1 MPNCLLQNV
10 VMYQTGNA
18 AAPHVS
24 LPQFEYVRELL
35 QKPSENLTTFTK
47 SLAVEGTILDQLLES
62 SIIKDETIPSAVRE
76 DLQSKSRIEQ
86 AKSLLRA
93 ISACREVPVAHF
105 LFFLSV
111 QKPGIINILEEGLLA
126 RVEDVLETNWNVL
139 QLEEPDVSTSWS
151 EKKIELDGE
160 FDSLA
165 QSMECSRPITVLCV
179 GKTGVG
185 KSTLANALSGKL
197 ATDPG
202 SAQTG
207 RGGTSVTKK
216 VEIIECFGNNIPFTF
231 WDTPGPTK
239 DTEDRKTF
247 SNIKKDIKKQGGK
260 LDLLIFCAP
269 AHETRDRPENGMI
282 IENLTRELGKKI
294 WDNAIIA
301 FTQAN
306 VVMDPDHETTTAA
319 YFHKHCVSEM
329 TNRYR
334 KFLVEKSGLSAQ
346 EAEMVPCVPLGRHAQ
361 AYLPDGTE
369 WKKNFC
375 MVCISR
381 ASKDIRGILAS
392 SSIFNS
398 DQLAVPM
405 TGIDKLRMM
414 LGITGGSVGGAA
426 VGIGTGIGIAVRAG
440 IAAGAVAAAP
450 TGPGA
455 IIGAAVGGVGG
466 IGISIGV
473 YFAIRFYQRYK
484 AKKRVKEYENL
495 IGDHEDAHTA

>member
-1 MPNCLLQNV
+1 MSQD
-10 VMYQTGNA
+10 GNA
-18 AAPHVS
+18 AAPDVS

-35 QKPSENLTTFTK
+35 STPSENLATFTE

-62 SIIKDETIPSAVRE
+62 SIIKDETEPSEVRE
-76 DLQSKSRIEQ
+76 DLQSKSRVEQ
-86 AKSLLRA
+86 AELLLRA
-93 ISACREVPVAHF
+93 ISACRDVPVAHF

-111 QKPGIINILEEGLLA
+111 RKRGIINILEEGLLA
-126 RVEDVLETNWNVL
+126 RVEDVMETNWNVL

-151 EKKIELDGE
+151 EKKIEMDRE

-179 GKTGVG
+179 GKTGAG

-207 RGGTSVTKK
+207 RGGTSVTKN
-216 VEIIECFGNNIPFTF
+216 VERIECFGNNIPFTF

-239 DTEDRKTF
+239 DTEDSETF
-247 SNIKKDIKKQGGK
+247 SDIKQEVEQQGGK
-260 LDLLIFCAP
+260 PDLLIFCAP
-269 AHETRDRPENGMI
+269 AHEARDRPENGMI
-282 IENLTRELGKKI
+282 IENLTKELGKKI
-294 WDNAIIA
+294 WDNAVIV

-306 VVMDPDHETTTAA
+306 LVMDPDHETTTAA

-346 EAEMVPCVPLGRHAQ
+346 EAEMVPCVPLGRNAQ
-361 AYLPDGTE
+361 TYLPDGTE

-375 MVCISR
+375 MVCLRR

-392 SSIFNS
+392 SSILNS

-414 LGITGGSVGGAA
+414 LSISDGQLRGAA
-426 VGIGTGIGIAVRAG
+426 VGIAVSIGAAFRVRVAAGAQAAAGVLAANASRSIIGATVGGATGIGVC
-440 IAAGAVAAAP
+440 IAAYY
-450 TGPGA
+450 A
-455 IIGAAVGGVGG
+455 IC
-466 IGISIGV
+466 
-473 YFAIRFYQRYK
+473 FYKRYK
-484 AKKRVKEYENL
+484 AKKQVKENENL
-495 IGDHEDAHTA
+495 TGDYEDAQTA